1 MIGSLRGQLL
11 DRTSES
17 ELLIEVGGL
26 GYRVQVTPST
36 AASVGSAG
44 SAGSAGSVGS
54 VGSEVFLH
62 THHAVRE
69 DSDTLYGFTTIEERR
84 VFESLISAH
93 GVGPA
98 LALAILSVH
107 APAALRVAVAHDD
120 LDALCLVPGVGRKT
134 AARLVMEL
142 KSRLDVPSGDYASVV
157 ADGADASTP
166 QAVHGDVRAALE
178 SLGYGPEEI
187 HAVLVDAPPHGDAG
201 ALLRDAL
208 RRLASGD

>member
-36 AASVGSAG
+36 AVSVGSAG
-44 SAGSAGSVGS
+44 S
-54 VGSEVFLH
+54 EVFVH

-69 DSDTLYGFTTIEERR
+69 DSDTLYGFATIDERR

-98 LALAILSVH
+98 LGLAILSVH
-107 APAALRVAVAHDD
+107 GPAALRVAVAQDD
-120 LDALCLVPGVGRKT
+120 LAALCLVPGVGRKT

-142 KSRLDVPSGDYASVV
+142 KSRLDIPSGDYAGVV

-187 HAVLVDAPPHGDAG
+187 HAVLVDMPVQGDTG
-201 ALLRDAL
+201 ALLKDAL